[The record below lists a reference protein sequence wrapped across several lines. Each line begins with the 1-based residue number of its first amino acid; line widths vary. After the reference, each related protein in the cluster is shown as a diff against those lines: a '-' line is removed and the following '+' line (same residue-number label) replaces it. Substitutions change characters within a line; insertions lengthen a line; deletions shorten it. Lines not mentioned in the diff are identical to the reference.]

1 MKKSY
6 VLTKSAEADLREIT
20 RYTLEQW
27 GLAQCS
33 SYIADI
39 EQKAEAV
46 ATGKGFFKEM
56 PALLPNLRVVLSGK
70 HYIFCLPQ
78 QNAPALILAIL
89 HERMD
94 LVSRLKHRLL

>member
-27 GLAQCS
+27 GAAQCRT
-33 SYIADI
+33 YIADL
-39 EQKAEAV
+39 EQKAESL
-46 ATGKGFFKEM
+46 ATGKGLFKEM
-56 PALLPNLRVVLSGK
+56 NAIMPNLRVALSGK
-70 HYIFCLPQ
+70 HYIFCLPK
-78 QNAPALILAIL
+78 QNAPAVILAIL

-94 LVSRLKHRLL
+94 VVARLKHRLV